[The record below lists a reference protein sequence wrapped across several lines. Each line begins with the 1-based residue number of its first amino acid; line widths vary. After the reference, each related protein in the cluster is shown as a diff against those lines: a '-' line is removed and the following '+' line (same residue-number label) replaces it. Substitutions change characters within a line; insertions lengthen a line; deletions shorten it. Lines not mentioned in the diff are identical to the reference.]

1 MVPSFKYH
9 RLGTSPV
16 IKWLRLCAPN
26 AGGPGLILAQE
37 ARSHMWQL
45 KISLRPGESKSGS
58 VVSNPLRPQGL
69 CSPWNSPG
77 QNTGVGSSSLLQ
89 GIFSIQG
96 LNAGLPHCRRILYW
110 LSHQGSP
117 SILEWV
123 PYPFSSG
130 SSWPRNQTR
139 VSCMQ
144 LSKKIFWKNKTQRL
158 VECMCSKGF
167 EGTLFTEQFK

>member
-77 QNTGVGSSSLLQ
+77 QNTGVGRLSLWQ
-89 GIFSIQG
+89 RIFPTQESNPG
-96 LNAGLPHCRRILYW
+96 LLHCRWILYQ
-110 LSHQGSP
+110 LSHQLSP
-117 SILEWV
+117 RILEWV
-123 PYPFSSG
+123 AIPFSRG
-130 SSWPRNQTR
+130 SSQPRNQTQ
-139 VSCMQ
+139 VSCIAGRFFIIWVTREAHI
-144 LSKKIFWKNKTQRL
+144 SASNTIKNSLYAVWYGK
-158 VECMCSKGF
+158 S
-167 EGTLFTEQFK
+167 